1 MPRLKSTSLFCL
13 VAWSLIS
20 CSNPATQAIDKA
32 KAAEKVDEKASP
44 DAKPPDAV
52 SPLIDT
58 SKFKSEI
65 NGVLSSLSSGEP
77 DTAKLK
83 AAASDILSTDAKVL
97 SDSGIDRLYGNSNDP
112 AVKAAGDALKKMRD
126 GMGITPDKLDSI
138 RKAASQLKTN

>member
-1 MPRLKSTSLFCL
+1 MPCLKSTALFCL

-20 CSNPATQAIDKA
+20 CSNPATQAIDQA
-32 KAAEKVDEKASP
+32 KAAESANP
-44 DAKPPDAV
+44 AV
-52 SPLIDT
+52 TPLIDT
-58 SKFKSEI
+58 TKLKSEI
-65 NGVLSSLSSGEP
+65 NGVLSSLSSGQP

-112 AVKAAGDALKKMRD
+112 AVKAASDALKKMRN
-126 GMGITPDKLDSI
+126 GMGLTPDKLDSI